1 MYLRLPAKLLI
12 FAAAI
17 LALLAAVALPVG
29 PASAQSPDTQT
40 NADVP
45 PGYDVEEAQRID
57 RMLMCPVC
65 PGQTIDQAR
74 VEISRQMRR
83 VVREM
88 LAEGAS
94 RDQILQF
101 FVDRYGTGVL
111 AAPPKSGLN
120 LVVWVVPVAG
130 ALAALV
136 AALLVIR
143 SMTGPSSGE
152 PAEDLAFEDGLD
164 PYLDVID
171 RDLAPD
177 LVNDARPE
185 VRRDRG
191 S

>member
-12 FAAAI
+12 FTAVI
-17 LALLAAVALPVG
+17 LALVTAVVLPAG

-40 NADVP
+40 NADAP

-88 LAEGAS
+88 LTEGAS
-94 RDQILQF
+94 REQILQF

-120 LVVWVVPVAG
+120 LVVWIVPVAG
-130 ALAALV
+130 GLAALG

-143 SMTGPSSGE
+143 SMTGPRSGE

>member
-1 MYLRLPAKLLI
+1 MYSRLPAILLI
-12 FAAAI
+12 FPA
-17 LALLAAVALPVG
+17 ALLALVTAVALPVG
-29 PASAQSPDTQT
+29 PASAQSPDSQA

-45 PGYDVEEAQRID
+45 PGYDVKEAQRID

-65 PGQTIDQAR
+65 PAETIDQAQ

-120 LVVWVVPVAG
+120 LVVWVVPVVG
-130 ALAALV
+130 VLAALGG
-136 AALLVIR
+136 ALLVIR
-143 SMTGPSSGE
+143 SMTGPGSGE
-152 PAEDLAFEDGLD
+152 PVEDVSLEDGLE

-171 RDLAPD
+171 RDLALESP
-177 LVNDARPE
+177 PK

>member
-1 MYLRLPAKLLI
+1 MYLQLSAKLLI
-12 FAAAI
+12 FAAVI
-17 LALLAAVALPVG
+17 LALIAAVALPLG
-29 PASAQSPDTQT
+29 PALAQSPDSQV

-45 PGYDVEEAQRID
+45 PGYDVKEALKIE

-65 PGQTIDQAR
+65 SGQTIDQSVA
-74 VEISRQMRR
+74 EISRQMRR
-83 VVREM
+83 VVHDM

-94 RDQILQF
+94 QDQILQF

-111 AAPPKSGLN
+111 AAPPKSGFN
-120 LVVWVVPVAG
+120 LVVWVVPVVG
-130 ALAALV
+130 GLAALG

-143 SMTGPSSGE
+143 SMTGPGSEAPGE
-152 PAEDLAFEDGLD
+152 DVFFEDGLD

-171 RDLAPD
+171 RDLAGD
-177 LVNDARPE
+177 LANDARPE

>member
-1 MYLRLPAKLLI
+1 M
-12 FAAAI
+12 
-17 LALLAAVALPVG
+17 
-29 PASAQSPDTQT
+29 
-40 NADVP
+40 
-45 PGYDVEEAQRID
+45 EEAQRID

-88 LAEGAS
+88 LTEGAS
-94 RDQILQF
+94 REQILQF

-111 AAPPKSGLN
+111 AAPPKSGVN
-120 LVVWVVPVAG
+120 LVVWIVPVAG
-130 ALAALV
+130 GLAALG

-143 SMTGPSSGE
+143 SMTGPRSGE

>member
-1 MYLRLPAKLLI
+1 
-12 FAAAI
+12 
-17 LALLAAVALPVG
+17 
-29 PASAQSPDTQT
+29 
-40 NADVP
+40 
-45 PGYDVEEAQRID
+45 
-57 RMLMCPVC
+57 MCPVC

-94 RDQILQF
+94 REQILQF

-111 AAPPKSGLN
+111 AAPPKSGVN
-120 LVVWVVPVAG
+120 LVVWIVPVAG
-130 ALAALV
+130 GLAALG

-143 SMTGPSSGE
+143 SMTGPGSEAPGE
-152 PAEDLAFEDGLD
+152 DVFFEDGLD

-171 RDLAPD
+171 RDLAGD
-177 LVNDARPE
+177 LANDARPE

>member
-1 MYLRLPAKLLI
+1 MALI
-12 FAAAI
+12 T
-17 LALLAAVALPVG
+17 AVALPVG
-29 PASAQSPDTQT
+29 PASAQSPDSQA

-45 PGYDVEEAQRID
+45 PGYDVEEALRID

-65 PGQTIDQAR
+65 SGQTIDQSVA
-74 VEISRQMRR
+74 EISRQMRR

-88 LAEGAS
+88 LTEGAS

-101 FVDRYGTGVL
+101 FVDRYGTEVL

-120 LVVWVVPVAG
+120 LVVWVVPVVG
-130 ALAALV
+130 GLAALG

-143 SMTGPSSGE
+143 SMTRPGSEE
-152 PAEDLAFEDGLD
+152 PAEDVFFEDGLD

-171 RDLAPD
+171 RDLA
-177 LVNDARPE
+177 LDARPETLPE

-191 S
+191 R

>member
-1 MYLRLPAKLLI
+1 
-12 FAAAI
+12 
-17 LALLAAVALPVG
+17 
-29 PASAQSPDTQT
+29 
-40 NADVP
+40 
-45 PGYDVEEAQRID
+45 VEEALRID

-65 PGQTIDQAR
+65 SGQTIDQSVA
-74 VEISRQMRR
+74 EISRQMRR

-88 LAEGAS
+88 LTEGAS

-111 AAPPKSGLN
+111 AAPPKSGVN
-120 LVVWVVPVAG
+120 LVVWVVFVDG
-130 ALAALV
+130 GLAALG

-143 SMTGPSSGE
+143 SMTGPGPGE
-152 PAEDLAFEDGLD
+152 PVEDVSLEDGLE

-171 RDLAPD
+171 RDLAGD

-185 VRRDRG
+185 VGRDRG